1 MNVSS
6 IAKSKAICRRGTAG
20 RRDAPADR
28 TEPEATIRP
37 EEDGSWIVDRRV
49 RRGSGSVHVGSQVS
63 ILVPWRLGRGM
74 LSEVVGII
82 ILIAIVPTM
91 SSASGREKICIVG
104 SGNWGSAIAT
114 VVGRNAGRLDFCH
127 DEVNMWVRSATILS
141 VFIAGLW
148 LLTQC
153 HWSGVRRE
161 DPDRRG

>member
-1 MNVSS
+1 MFRVSPKQS
-6 IAKSKAICRRGTAG
+6 YLQTRDRRPPGRPPTPRTRSHNKARRARIA
-20 RRDAPADR
+20 
-28 TEPEATIRP
+28 
-37 EEDGSWIVDRRV
+37 RRV

-63 ILVPWRLGRGM
+63 IFVPWRLGRGM

-114 VVGRNAGRLDFCH
+114 VVGRNAGRLHFCH
-127 DEVNMWVRSATILS
+127 DEVTMWVRSATILS

>member
-1 MNVSS
+1 
-6 IAKSKAICRRGTAG
+6 
-20 RRDAPADR
+20 
-28 TEPEATIRP
+28 
-37 EEDGSWIVDRRV
+37 
-49 RRGSGSVHVGSQVS
+49 
-63 ILVPWRLGRGM
+63 M

-114 VVGRNAGRLDFCH
+114 VVGRNAGRLHFCH
-127 DEVNMWVRSATILS
+127 DEVTMWVRSATILS